1 MNMVISTGWEVCKT
15 SGTRVNIHLVA
26 ISFHNFVWYCAAMLA
41 AFFPAMKWQILNIHH
56 ESKLQDNKFMW
67 QRLKNRSKP
76 RKEWTLPTS
85 HLEASIFLP
94 KSLRCE
100 INKPKKSR
108 DDFWRPRSGLPPWG
122 PRVFDFHLD
131 FLSRE
136 LCCVFNIRTIPL
148 LKRKKYHCVWESF
161 EAGSLDLTIVLPFV
175 VIHFRMSCTSAGCP
189 CRYTRKE
196 LKDDGIATDGTC
208 TFCNH
213 PRAVHSSEVQQ
224 GKPFH
229 HPEKHPRVSIFPA
242 DFVASFTI
250 SVHEGT
256 TKLFPFFKRLFYFS
270 PFCFTVLFFSY
281 SIALL
286 YTPITSPYWITIRNS
301 HSVPAVGAGN
311 DSVRIFLADFACR
324 FFGP

>member
-1 MNMVISTGWEVCKT
+1 M
-15 SGTRVNIHLVA
+15 
-26 ISFHNFVWYCAAMLA
+26 
-41 AFFPAMKWQILNIHH
+41 
-56 ESKLQDNKFMW
+56 
-67 QRLKNRSKP
+67 
-76 RKEWTLPTS
+76 
-85 HLEASIFLP
+85 
-94 KSLRCE
+94 
-100 INKPKKSR
+100 
-108 DDFWRPRSGLPPWG
+108 
-122 PRVFDFHLD
+122 
-131 FLSRE
+131 
-136 LCCVFNIRTIPL
+136 
-148 LKRKKYHCVWESF
+148 WESF

-196 LKDDGIATDGTC
+196 LKDDGIATDGIC
-208 TFCNH
+208 TFCYH

-256 TKLFPFFKRLFYFS
+256 TKLFPIWD
-270 PFCFTVLFFSY
+270 CFTFHLFAFAVLFSSF

-286 YTPITSPYWITIRNS
+286 CTPITSPYWITIRNS

-311 DSVRIFLADFACR
+311 DSVRNFLADFACR
-324 FFGP
+324 FFHDLGPWRDDQVVVSWFL